1 MKSNLG
7 IPLFAVLAVAAT
19 GYIVS
24 PASAAGQTTEQI
36 CSAKYQAAKAGG
48 TLNGQKW
55 PAFYSDCAASI
66 NANGNAGA
74 AANPAPASST
84 SKSSTT
90 TATAP
95 AKSTPA
101 STSGNHQTTQQI
113 CSSSYQA
120 AKAAGTLGG
129 QTWPAY
135 LSACSDKIKQYSDTS
150 QPTPPEPTI
159 SKTAAK
165 KVMPVANGN
174 ASPGEVAFQQRIH
187 ECASEWQQQ
196 KANGTL
202 PNGAKWPQF
211 WSQCNTQLKSQ
222 M

>member
-7 IPLFAVLAVAAT
+7 IPFFAALAVAAT
-19 GYIVS
+19 GYVVV
-24 PASAAGQTTEQI
+24 PANAATQTTQQI

-48 TLNGQKW
+48 SLNGQKW

-66 NANGNAGA
+66 KGSGNAGA
-74 AANPAPASST
+74 ASSAPASSS
-84 SKSSTT
+84 SKS
-90 TATAP
+90 ATKA
-95 AKSTPA
+95 ASA
-101 STSGNHQTTQQI
+101 STAGTSASPSGNHQTTQQI

-159 SKTAAK
+159 SKSATK
-165 KVMPVANGN
+165 SVMPVANGN
-174 ASPGEVAFQQRIH
+174 ASPGELAFQQRIH
-187 ECASEWQQQ
+187 ECASEWQQE
-196 KANGTL
+196 KSSGTL
-202 PNGAKWPQF
+202 PSGAKWPQF
-211 WSQCNTQLKSQ
+211 WSQCNTQLKAK